1 MYILRS
7 LYHRNFR
14 IHFIGQAVS
23 LVGSWMQRIAIS
35 WLVYSMTGSALMLGI
50 VSFVSLIPSLLL
62 SPFIGSFIDQNNKYR
77 TLVAA
82 QIGLMVQA
90 GILAL
95 LVWFGWHTIP
105 LILILSLMQG
115 IFNAV
120 EVNARQSFM
129 LELVE
134 DKQDLPNA
142 IALNS
147 TVFNAARI
155 VGPAIGGIVLSQ
167 YGEAWC
173 FLINFLSFIGVL
185 VSLMLIRVDTAPVI
199 GQQESTW
206 EGFKQGYRYLQ
217 EHPQLKALIF
227 LVAFSSLLVIPYTT
241 LLPVIA
247 KTLFYGGA
255 ETYSWLESAAGI
267 GAMIGAVYMARL
279 QTGANLRFRVMVGS
293 GLMGL
298 GLLLLP
304 FASSIMV
311 ALCCV
316 VFAALGMMIQNSCV
330 NTYLQTHTMT
340 PFRARIIS
348 YYIMAFQGI
357 FPIGSL
363 IIGSLAQSLGVQTT
377 LLIQGIAGLLISSGY
392 IYYIYRSLQH
402 HRVSLQMGE
411 R

>member
-50 VSFVSLIPSLLL
+50 VAFVSLIPSLLL

-77 TLVAA
+77 VLVAA
-82 QIGLMVQA
+82 QMGLMVQA
-90 GILAL
+90 GVLAL
-95 LVWFGWHTIP
+95 LVWFGWHTMP

-155 VGPAIGGIVLSQ
+155 VGPAIGGLILSQ

-185 VSLMLIRVDTAPVI
+185 VSLMLIRVDTAPVK
-199 GQQESTW
+199 GQHESTW
-206 EGFKQGYRYLQ
+206 EGLKQGYRYLQ
-217 EHPQLKALIF
+217 DHPQLKALIL

-241 LLPVIA
+241 LLPV
-247 KTLFYGGA
+247 
-255 ETYSWLESAAGI
+255 
-267 GAMIGAVYMARL
+267 
-279 QTGANLRFRVMVGS
+279 
-293 GLMGL
+293 
-298 GLLLLP
+298 
-304 FASSIMV
+304 
-311 ALCCV
+311 
-316 VFAALGMMIQNSCV
+316 
-330 NTYLQTHTMT
+330 
-340 PFRARIIS
+340 
-348 YYIMAFQGI
+348 
-357 FPIGSL
+357 
-363 IIGSLAQSLGVQTT
+363 
-377 LLIQGIAGLLISSGY
+377 
-392 IYYIYRSLQH
+392 
-402 HRVSLQMGE
+402 
-411 R
+411 